1 LQGFLLQVEVSE
13 IIVHE
18 ACEPNAIVDFLDAEF
33 LAGKHGRD
41 VDALAMQAEP
51 STGGDEKFAIAEWIA
66 QLGQAGASLM
76 VSAP

>member
-1 LQGFLLQVEVSE
+1 MQGFLLQVEVSK

-18 ACEPNAIVDFLDAEF
+18 AGEPNAVVDFLDAEF
-33 LAGKHGRD
+33 LTREHVRD

-51 STGGDEKFAIAEWIA
+51 STGGDEKFAIVEWIA
-66 QLGQAGASLM
+66 RLGQAGASLM